1 MAAFRV
7 FFLRHK
13 TGFSMKIQPA
23 FSCLHAFFPSLLLRR
38 KKRHRPEVNKKNS
51 RQRFRRFVKK
61 LFLASENQTRI
72 NMKTANYYTYIPK
85 RFATDDV
92 RINRIRQFIYDFKS
106 GKRGATEHA
115 IKLVSDTLTKWYGVS
130 CCDYVLCCIPA
141 ATNSKYI
148 RRFKRFADEVSKRT
162 GIQNGTAHVNIFGMR
177 EAKHNNAQH
186 IVSESFGYL
195 VSADT
200 DFFEGKNV
208 ILFDDLITT
217 GATANEFAEEL
228 ESVGANVLGAMF
240 LARTAKMN

>member
-1 MAAFRV
+1 
-7 FFLRHK
+7 
-13 TGFSMKIQPA
+13 MKIQPA

-106 GKRGATEHA
+106 GKR
-115 IKLVSDTLTKWYGVS
+115 
-130 CCDYVLCCIPA
+130 
-141 ATNSKYI
+141 
-148 RRFKRFADEVSKRT
+148 T
-162 GIQNGTAHVNIFGMR
+162 GIQNGTTHVNIFGMR

-228 ESVGANVLGAMF
+228 ESAGANVLGAMF